1 MKADDEI
8 RATALGDLEEADEDG
23 DRCLEGT
30 EVARGGRFI
39 RWNLT
44 RLPEEDKKQDYTDVM
59 MQKIRGNVQ
68 TSFFIL
74 YAYAIRLRNT
84 ENGDKIVMWQNPY
97 GSLWLNW
104 IEEARP
110 WLQVQEAA
118 RLEIEGGARPS
129 AKWEFVVLKI

>member
-1 MKADDEI
+1 MSSACSSRKKKGQQQILGPVRQRRVKADDEI
-8 RATALGDLEEADEDG
+8 GATALGDLEEADEDG

-74 YAYAIRLRNT
+74 YAYAIRLKEHRKR
-84 ENGDKIVMWQNPY
+84 G
-97 GSLWLNW
+97 
-104 IEEARP
+104 
-110 WLQVQEAA
+110 
-118 RLEIEGGARPS
+118 
-129 AKWEFVVLKI
+129 